1 MMAIRCICLAVLAAI
16 LILPDATDAR
26 NSENRVPP
34 LVVYAGHGVAQGLED
49 LFERFTAE
57 TGIPVRLIVG
67 SDDAHARALIASTD
81 SPRADLFLSGNVQA
95 IWRVAEEG
103 ALRPHGSDFVELR
116 VPPEL
121 RDADGFWTALWQ
133 TDARLFVDKRNLDDQ
148 AVAGFEYL
156 ADPAV
161 AGRLCLTSS
170 ENQLNRAV
178 IAWLIDR
185 HGRHEAEIIVRGWV
199 RNLARPPMSSEKEL
213 VAALA
218 AGDCGIGI
226 VSSLSGR
233 PIVPGFVRQPLSA
246 VTPVPRVG
254 NAATIGVSRHAVAP
268 ERARELI
275 EWLLFDRAQT
285 THPDSFG
292 YRPVVERGSTGSDVP
307 LRLAGRLDDEARKLA
322 ERARY
327 R

>member
-1 MMAIRCICLAVLAAI
+1 MMTIRCTCLAVLAAI
-16 LILPDATDAR
+16 LVMPDETEAR
-26 NSENRVPP
+26 DSENRVPP
-34 LVVYAGHGVAQGLED
+34 LVVYAGHGAADGLED
-49 LFERFTAE
+49 LFEGFTAE
-57 TGIPVRLIVG
+57 TGVPVRLIVG
-67 SDDAHARALIASTD
+67 SDDAHAELLIASTD

-103 ALRPHGSDFVELR
+103 ALRPHGSDFVDIR

-133 TDARLFVDKRNLDDQ
+133 SDARLFVDKRSLDDQ

-170 ENQLNRAV
+170 DNPLNRAV
-178 IAWLIDR
+178 IARLIDH
-185 HGRHEAEIIVRGWV
+185 HGRREAEIIVRGWV
-199 RNLARPPMSSEKEL
+199 RNFAQPPMNSEKEL

-226 VSSLSGR
+226 VSSLAGR

-246 VTPVPRVG
+246 VTPVPRVA
-254 NAATIGVSRHAVAP
+254 NAATIGVSRHATAP
-268 ERARELI
+268 ERARKLI

-285 THPDSFG
+285 THPESLG
-292 YRPVVERGSTGSDVP
+292 YRPVVESGPTGSDVP
-307 LRLAGRLDDEARKLA
+307 LGLAGRLDEEVRKLA